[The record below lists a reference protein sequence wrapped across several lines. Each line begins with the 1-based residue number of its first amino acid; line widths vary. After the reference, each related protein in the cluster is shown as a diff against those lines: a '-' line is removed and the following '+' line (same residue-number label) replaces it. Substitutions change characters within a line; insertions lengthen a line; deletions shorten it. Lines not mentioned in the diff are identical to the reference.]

1 MAAIRS
7 KDTKPELTLRRAL
20 WRRGLRYR
28 IQFGQEKIDIAFK
41 KEKLAIFIDGCF
53 WHSCPKHSHIPKTHQ
68 VYWIP
73 KLSNNKRRD
82 LEKTSRL
89 VKSGWIVMR
98 FWEHE
103 LKDENNARM
112 IVNQIANQLV
122 ALQAKNFK
130 H

>member
-1 MAAIRS
+1 MAAIHS
-7 KDTKPELTLRRAL
+7 KDTKPELALRSAL

-28 IQFGQEKIDIAFK
+28 IQYGQEKIDIAFK

-53 WHSCPKHSHIPKTHQ
+53 WHSCPKHSHIPKTHTS
-68 VYWIP
+68 YWIP

-89 VKSGWIVMR
+89 VNSGWIVMR

-103 LKDENNARM
+103 LKEDKNTSI
-112 IVNQIANQLV
+112 IVDQITDQLV
-122 ALQAKNFK
+122 AIQAKNFK